1 MLILNQKIKF
11 ELCDENNYKYDFTS
25 EYNMKSQFSAI
36 IGEGLL
42 NQKVILKNR
51 N

>member
-25 EYNMKSQFSAI
+25 EYNMKTQFSAI
-36 IGEGLL
+36 IEKD
-42 NQKVILKNR
+42 N
-51 N
+51 